1 MKVLHVISGGE
12 TGGSRKH
19 VITLLKQ
26 FAKNEVV
33 LAVLQEGAL
42 SKEARENGIHVEVFQ
57 QTSRYDLSVLKKLAR
72 YIRQERF
79 DLLHTHGPRA
89 NLFGLYLK
97 KKTKICWVTTI
108 HSDPSLDF
116 MKAGVKGKIFTAL
129 HLYAVKKMDHYF
141 AVSERFKKN
150 LMAAG
155 IRGDNITT
163 IYNGIHF
170 TEEKAVPV
178 PRAELGADK
187 DDVLF
192 VMVAR
197 LHPIKG
203 HEIVLE
209 ALQKL
214 ENSQVKVL
222 FVGDGPIRSEL
233 EQAVDRRGLSGQVH
247 FLGFRKDVEEI
258 YAASDVALLASY
270 SESFPLALLEAANQH
285 LPVITTDVGGV
296 NELITNEKTG
306 WIVPTGDADLYRQ
319 AMEEA
324 IFRKQRGELAKMG
337 DDLYQHASRHFSLT
351 NLYEMIRN
359 TYERLLS

>member
-26 FAKNEVV
+26 FKKGEAV
-33 LAVLQEGAL
+33 LAVFQEGAL
-42 SKEARENGIHVEVFQ
+42 SKEAQESGIHVEVFR

-72 YIRQERF
+72 YVKQEQF

-97 KKTKICWVTTI
+97 KKTNVCWVTTI

-129 HLYAVKKMDHYF
+129 HLYALKKMDHYF

-150 LMAAG
+150 LIKAG
-155 IRGDNITT
+155 IRGENITA
-163 IYNGIHF
+163 IYNGLDF
-170 TEEKAVPV
+170 TNKKANPV
-178 PRAELGADK
+178 PRAELGADEQ
-187 DDVLF
+187 DILF

-203 HEIVLE
+203 HEIVLQ
-209 ALQKL
+209 ALKEL
-214 ENSQVKVL
+214 GNPLVKVL

-233 EQAVDRRGLSGQVH
+233 EQEVRRQGLSEQIR

-258 YAASDVALLASY
+258 YAASDAALLASY

-296 NELITNEKTG
+296 HELIANGKTG
-306 WIVPTGDADLYRQ
+306 WIVPIGDAGLYKQ
-319 AMEEA
+319 AMEA
-324 IFRKQRGELAKMG
+324 AVLRKQKGELAQMG
-337 DDLYQHASRHFSLT
+337 DKLYRHASQHFSLT
-351 NLYEMIRN
+351 KLYETIRS